1 MYAIRMRKRLA
12 TSSDCWFD
20 SDGGVANT
28 VVYLKNI
35 SQGKA
40 MDLPESR
47 QHTDQKSC
55 RYVPHIMLV
64 PQGNDLQIKYV
75 EVESPLSWRVCF
87 FSTGEPPEQFNHP
100 SRACRIEL
108 KTSHR

>member
-1 MYAIRMRKRLA
+1 
-12 TSSDCWFD
+12 
-20 SDGGVANT
+20 
-28 VVYLKNI
+28 VYLNDI

-47 QHTDQKSC
+47 QHMDQKSC
-55 RYVPHIMLV
+55 RYVPDIMLV
-64 PQGNDLQIKYV
+64 AQGNDPQIKYV

-87 FSTGEPPEQFNHP
+87 FSTGEPAEQFHHP